1 MSDKQLTILLTSCDK
16 YSDAWAPF
24 FCLLKKYW
32 PTCNYP
38 IVLNS
43 ETKEFH
49 SDDFQIHTFCGGKNI
64 AWSKRLKR
72 CLKTIQSEYVLLCL
86 EDYFLQAPVD
96 LDVFNAA
103 LQTMNENTNIGVIQF
118 AIDIPTRYDNSIQI
132 NRYFSPVPKGQDVKF
147 NGRIY
152 CVLSLYRTKYLNK
165 LLIAS
170 ESPWEFEVYG
180 SLRSEYYKE
189 EVYREN
195 DNHPR
200 CFTYYIEPKYG
211 YAISRGKWLPKNKEL
226 FEENGI
232 EVDFSNLGMLDDSE
246 YDLLVQMY
254 HRHDKN
260 VPKQHHTLIQKLLLP
275 FTDPR
280 LFFTICRTLLKRRF
294 PFFPL

>member
-1 MSDKQLTILLTSCDK
+1 MSNQQLTILLTSCDR
-16 YSDAWAPF
+16 YSDAWEPF
-24 FCLLKKYW
+24 FRLLKKYW
-32 PTCNYP
+32 PACNYP
-38 IVLNS
+38 VILNS

-49 SDDFQIHTFCGGKNI
+49 SDDFQIETFCGGKNI

-72 CLKTIQSEYVLLCL
+72 CLKTINSEYVLLCL

-96 LDVFNAA
+96 LDIFNAA

-118 AIDIPTRYDNSIQI
+118 AIDIPTRYDDNIQI
-132 NRYFSPVPKGQDVKF
+132 NRYFSLVPKCLENKF
-147 NGRIY
+147 HRIY
-152 CVLSLYRTKYLNK
+152 CVLSLYRTEYLKK

-180 SLRSEYYKE
+180 SLRSEHYRE

-200 CFTYYIEPKYG
+200 CFTYYIQPKYG
-211 YAISRGKWLPKNKEL
+211 YAILRGKWLPNNKKL

-246 YDLLVQMY
+246 YDMLIQTY
-254 HRHDKN
+254 HRGNKK
-260 VPKQHHTLIQKLLLP
+260 VPRQHHTFIQKIRLP